1 MSDVQLQGPKP
12 NMRIV
17 VFFTV
22 ASLSA
27 ILLMGFF
34 LPWLSNL
41 TITPGWFNAISTPLS
56 AIVYCLSMGW
66 MFKWALDGSI
76 NK

>member
-1 MSDVQLQGPKP
+1 MSDVLLQGPGP
-12 NMRIV
+12 NKRIL
-17 VFFTV
+17 VFFIV

-27 ILLMGFF
+27 ILLVGFF

-56 AIVYCLSMGW
+56 VIVYCLSMGW
-66 MFKWALDGSI
+66 MFKWALNGSD
-76 NK
+76 K